1 MRKIMMAAVVALV
14 TVAGAV
20 SAHAQAAWPTKPV
33 RLILPTVP
41 GGGTDNLARLLQ
53 NSLAAKFGQ
62 PVLIENR
69 PGGAYIVATEMVV
82 RGDDH
87 TIGMIVVNTH
97 AANPSVQKKLPYDS
111 VKDISPIIL
120 LTSSPNV
127 IAVHPGVQANTLPEL
142 IALAKAKPGSL
153 FYGTSGIASGQHFA
167 GETLKMQANIDIV
180 HVPYKG
186 TGASL
191 TDAISGQIP
200 VIFANVIS
208 GRPHIVNGKLRA
220 IAVTS
225 AQRSPMLPDVP
236 TVAEQGYPSVD
247 VVDSYGIVGPAH
259 LSPEIVKKIHDAFA
273 EAMTSEELKP
283 RLLQQGIY
291 PRLMAPA
298 EFKKFIEAEIVTLR
312 EIAQKANITGEQ

>member
-1 MRKIMMAAVVALV
+1 MRKLIVAAIAALA
-14 TVAGAV
+14 TLAGAV
-20 SAHAQAAWPTKPV
+20 TAQAQANWPTKPV

-53 NSLAAKFGQ
+53 NALAAKLGQ
-62 PVLIENR
+62 PVVVENR
-69 PGGAYIVATEMVV
+69 PGGAYILATEMVV

-97 AANPSVQKKLPYDS
+97 AANPTVQKKLPYDS
-111 VKDISPIIL
+111 VKDIAPIIL

-127 IAVHPGVQANTLPEL
+127 IAVHPSVPAKNLGEL

-191 TDAISGQIP
+191 NDAIGGQLP

-208 GRPHIVNGKLRA
+208 AHPHIASGRLRPL
-220 IAVTS
+220 AVTS
-225 AQRSPMLPDVP
+225 AARSPMLPDVP

-247 VVDSYGIVGPAH
+247 VSDSYGIIGPAS
-259 LSPEIVKKIHDAFA
+259 LPPEIVKKIHDAFA
-273 EAMTSEELKP
+273 EAMTSEELNP

-291 PRLMAPA
+291 PRLMGPA
-298 EFKKFIEAEIVTLR
+298 EFKQFIEAEIVKLR
-312 EIAQKANITGEQ
+312 EIALKANITGEQ